1 MKKLINEFMSN
12 FYYNGK
18 EVIQKIMEMD
28 KQVYLENLDK
38 DDLYSILKYGLRN
51 SNAPS
56 DVTVEDIYY
65 VIQCNPL

>member
-1 MKKLINEFMSN
+1 MTYI
-12 FYYNGK
+12 YNGK

-28 KQVYLENLDK
+28 KQVYLESLDK

-65 VIQCNPL
+65 LIQCNPL

>member
-1 MKKLINEFMSN
+1 MTYI
-12 FYYNGK
+12 YNGK

-38 DDLYSILKYGLRN
+38 DDLYSILKYDLRN